1 MESAKFD
8 AKDGQVVLLP
18 FPAVSFGARKK
29 KWNKNNDNDNDND
42 NKEIRLPI
50 FFSPTAFRFVLLGVP
65 QLHALF
71 SLVFGRKNRRDIGE
85 RKKNGNDRWTVV
97 AQTKTKTK
105 INHDARRHDEM
116 KKITNKQAKHGPDG
130 AEQMSDRPISKKST
144 PSATNEKWKGQ
155 QVAVA
160 TQRKHGQKN

>member
-85 RKKNGNDRWTVV
+85 RKKTGTTDGPSWP
-97 AQTKTKTK
+97 
-105 INHDARRHDEM
+105 RR
-116 KKITNKQAKHGPDG
+116 KRKQK
-130 AEQMSDRPISKKST
+130 
-144 PSATNEKWKGQ
+144 
-155 QVAVA
+155 
-160 TQRKHGQKN
+160 